1 MKSTLPLMFAT
12 VIVAAAGAVTTPAL
26 ADGYH
31 TEQLNAQFAPSTRTR
46 AEVRAEALAAA
57 RKRTLARFGDPASSS
72 TSASTRTSLDVAA
85 EAQEAARASAHS
97 TARR

>member
-1 MKSTLPLMFAT
+1 MKTALPLMFAT
-12 VIVAAAGAVTTPAL
+12 AIVAAASAVTTPAL
-26 ADGYH
+26 ADGSH

-46 AEVRAEALAAA
+46 AEVRAEALAAV

-72 TSASTRTSLDVAA
+72 TSAPTRTSVDVAA
-85 EAQEAARASAHS
+85 QANEAARASSPS